1 MLGAIQNKSFI
12 SRKKN
17 DLSIMFFLPLS
28 VPFGPLI
35 EESYSV

>member
-1 MLGAIQNKSFI
+1 MLGAIWNKNFYFLE
-12 SRKKN
+12 KN
-17 DLSIMFFLPLS
+17 YFLPLG